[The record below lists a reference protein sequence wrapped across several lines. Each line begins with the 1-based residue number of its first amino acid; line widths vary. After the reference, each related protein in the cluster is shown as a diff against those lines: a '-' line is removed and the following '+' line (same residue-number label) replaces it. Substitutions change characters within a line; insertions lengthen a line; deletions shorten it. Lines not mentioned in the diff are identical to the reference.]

1 MKKLKSI
8 LSILTIMVL
17 ILINTNAIAYSGK
30 FDVEDEIKISEY
42 LINGKG
48 EIDIARNVAGY
59 KLYCQANVMDNDTYK
74 QIKRLKDELNV
85 IYAYNIYEASKS
97 EDSKNAYESTQIYY
111 KSLYG
116 TNVEDFSDQKADE
129 NMSIIISLLP
139 NYTDKWEETTDNTF
153 NINLSSFS
161 GTKDIVVWVQL
172 EKMDGTRI
180 YDAEVY
186 EVTGTKQD
194 NNVNTN
200 TSVDNNNS
208 TIENGVAN
216 DTNSTNTSNNTTNNT
231 NSTNT
236 SNNTTNNTNST
247 NTNNNTTNNTNST
260 NTNNNTTNNTNS
272 TNTNNNTTNNT
283 NSTNTNNNTTNNT
296 NSTNTNNN
304 TTNNANSTNRNNSTT
319 NSTNSSSKKNNTTSK
334 NSSTVNNGSANNK
347 GTTST
352 TNNSTVAKSDKT
364 TSTEKLPYTG
374 VKEKTII
381 ASIVIS
387 MIGAGIFYIKYK
399 KIK

>member
-74 QIKRLKDELNV
+74 QIKKLKDELNV

-216 DTNSTNTSNNTTNNT
+216 DTNSTNT
-231 NSTNT
+231 
-236 SNNTTNNTNST
+236 
-247 NTNNNTTNNTNST
+247 NNNTTNNTNST
-260 NTNNNTTNNTNS
+260 N
-272 TNTNNNTTNNT
+272 
-283 NSTNTNNNTTNNT
+283 
-296 NSTNTNNN
+296 
-304 TTNNANSTNRNNSTT
+304 RNNSTI
-319 NSTNSSSKKNNTTSK
+319 NSTTSSSKKNNTTSK

-352 TNNSTVAKSDKT
+352 TNNSAVAKSDKT

-374 VKEKTII
+374 VKEKAII
-381 ASIVIS
+381 ASIVIA

>member
-74 QIKRLKDELNV
+74 QIKKLKDELNV

-97 EDSKNAYESTQIYY
+97 DDDKDEYESTQIYY

-216 DTNSTNTSNNTTNNT
+216 DTNSTNT
-231 NSTNT
+231 
-236 SNNTTNNTNST
+236 
-247 NTNNNTTNNTNST
+247 NNNTTNNTNST
-260 NTNNNTTNNTNS
+260 N
-272 TNTNNNTTNNT
+272 
-283 NSTNTNNNTTNNT
+283 
-296 NSTNTNNN
+296 
-304 TTNNANSTNRNNSTT
+304 RNNSTI
-319 NSTNSSSKKNNTTSK
+319 NSTTSSSKKNNTTSK

-352 TNNSTVAKSDKT
+352 TNNSAVAKSDKT

-374 VKEKTII
+374 VKEKAII
-381 ASIVIS
+381 ASIVIA

>member
-97 EDSKNAYESTQIYY
+97 DDDKDEYESTQIYY

-216 DTNSTNTSNNTTNNT
+216 DTNSTNT
-231 NSTNT
+231 
-236 SNNTTNNTNST
+236 
-247 NTNNNTTNNTNST
+247 
-260 NTNNNTTNNTNS
+260 NNNTTNNTNS

-352 TNNSTVAKSDKT
+352 TNNSAVAKSDKT

-374 VKEKTII
+374 VKEKAII
-381 ASIVIS
+381 ASIVIA

>member
-8 LSILTIMVL
+8 LSILTIMAL

-30 FDVEDEIKISEY
+30 FDIEDEIQISEY

-59 KLYCQANVMDNDTYK
+59 KLYCQANVMDNNTYK
-74 QIKRLKDELNV
+74 QIKKLKDELNV
-85 IYAYNIYEASKS
+85 IHTYNIYEASKS
-97 EDSKNAYESTQIYY
+97 DDDKDEYESTQIYY

-129 NMSIIISLLP
+129 DHSIIISLLP
-139 NYTDKWEETTDNTF
+139 NYTDKWEKTTDNTF

-208 TIENGVAN
+208 TIENDVAN
-216 DTNSTNTSNNTTNNT
+216 D
-231 NSTNT
+231 
-236 SNNTTNNTNST
+236 TNST

-283 NSTNTNNNTTNNT
+283 NSTNTSNNTTNKTNSTNTNNNTTNNT

-319 NSTNSSSKKNNTTSK
+319 NSTNSSSKENNTTSK

-364 TSTEKLPYTG
+364 TSTEKLPYAG
-374 VKEKTII
+374 IKEKAII

>member
-8 LSILTIMVL
+8 LSILTIMAL

-30 FDVEDEIKISEY
+30 FDIEDEIQISEY

-59 KLYCQANVMDNDTYK
+59 KLYCQANVMDNNTYK
-74 QIKRLKDELNV
+74 QIKKLKDELNV
-85 IYAYNIYEASKS
+85 IHTYNIYEASKS
-97 EDSKNAYESTQIYY
+97 DDDKDEYESTQIYY

-129 NMSIIISLLP
+129 DHSIIISLLP
-139 NYTDKWEETTDNTF
+139 NYTDKWEKTTDNTF

-208 TIENGVAN
+208 TIENDVAN
-216 DTNSTNTSNNTTNNT
+216 D
-231 NSTNT
+231 
-236 SNNTTNNTNST
+236 
-247 NTNNNTTNNTNST
+247 
-260 NTNNNTTNNTNS
+260 TNS

-319 NSTNSSSKKNNTTSK
+319 NSTNSSSKENNTTSK

-364 TSTEKLPYTG
+364 TSTEKLPYAG
-374 VKEKTII
+374 IKEKAII

>member
-97 EDSKNAYESTQIYY
+97 DDDKDEYESTQIYY

-216 DTNSTNTSNNTTNNT
+216 DTNSTNTN
-231 NSTNT
+231 
-236 SNNTTNNTNST
+236 NNTTNNTNST

-352 TNNSTVAKSDKT
+352 TNNSAVAKSDKT

-374 VKEKTII
+374 VKEKAII
-381 ASIVIS
+381 ASIVIA

>member
-74 QIKRLKDELNV
+74 QIKKLKDELNV

-97 EDSKNAYESTQIYY
+97 DDDKDEYESTQIYY

-216 DTNSTNTSNNTTNNT
+216 DTNSTNT
-231 NSTNT
+231 
-236 SNNTTNNTNST
+236 
-247 NTNNNTTNNTNST
+247 
-260 NTNNNTTNNTNS
+260 
-272 TNTNNNTTNNT
+272 NNNTTNNT

-304 TTNNANSTNRNNSTT
+304 TTNNANSTNRNNSTI
-319 NSTNSSSKKNNTTSK
+319 NSTTSSSKKNNTTSK

-352 TNNSTVAKSDKT
+352 TNNSAVAKSDKT

-374 VKEKTII
+374 VKEKAII
-381 ASIVIS
+381 ASIVIA

>member
-74 QIKRLKDELNV
+74 QIKKLKDELNV

-97 EDSKNAYESTQIYY
+97 DDDKDEYESTQIYY

-216 DTNSTNTSNNTTNNT
+216 DTNSTNT
-231 NSTNT
+231 
-236 SNNTTNNTNST
+236 
-247 NTNNNTTNNTNST
+247 
-260 NTNNNTTNNTNS
+260 
-272 TNTNNNTTNNT
+272 
-283 NSTNTNNNTTNNT
+283 NNNTTNNT

-304 TTNNANSTNRNNSTT
+304 TTNNANSTNRNNSTI
-319 NSTNSSSKKNNTTSK
+319 NSTTSSSKKNNTTSK

-352 TNNSTVAKSDKT
+352 TNNSAVAKSDKT

-374 VKEKTII
+374 VKEKAII
-381 ASIVIS
+381 ASIVIA

>member
-8 LSILTIMVL
+8 LSILTIMAL

-30 FDVEDEIKISEY
+30 FDIEDEIQISEY

-59 KLYCQANVMDNDTYK
+59 KLYCQANVMDNNTYK
-74 QIKRLKDELNV
+74 QIKKLKDELNV
-85 IYAYNIYEASKS
+85 IHTYNIYEASKS
-97 EDSKNAYESTQIYY
+97 DDDKDEYESTQIYY

-129 NMSIIISLLP
+129 DHSIIISLLP
-139 NYTDKWEETTDNTF
+139 NYTDKWEKTTDNTF

-208 TIENGVAN
+208 TIENDVAN
-216 DTNSTNTSNNTTNNT
+216 DTNSTNTNNNTTY
-231 NSTNT
+231 
-236 SNNTTNNTNST
+236 NTNST
-247 NTNNNTTNNTNST
+247 NTNNNTTNK
-260 NTNNNTTNNTNS
+260 
-272 TNTNNNTTNNT
+272 
-283 NSTNTNNNTTNNT
+283 T

-319 NSTNSSSKKNNTTSK
+319 NSTNSSSKENNTTSK

-352 TNNSTVAKSDKT
+352 TNNSAVAKSDKT

-374 VKEKTII
+374 VKEKAII
-381 ASIVIS
+381 ASIVIA

>member
-97 EDSKNAYESTQIYY
+97 DDDKDEYESTQIYY

-216 DTNSTNTSNNTTNNT
+216 DTNSTNT
-231 NSTNT
+231 
-236 SNNTTNNTNST
+236 
-247 NTNNNTTNNTNST
+247 
-260 NTNNNTTNNTNS
+260 
-272 TNTNNNTTNNT
+272 
-283 NSTNTNNNTTNNT
+283 NNNTTNNT

-304 TTNNANSTNRNNSTT
+304 TTNNANSTNRNNSTI
-319 NSTNSSSKKNNTTSK
+319 NSTTSSSKKNNTTSK

-352 TNNSTVAKSDKT
+352 TNNSAVAKSDKT

-374 VKEKTII
+374 VKEKAII
-381 ASIVIS
+381 ASIVIA

>member
-8 LSILTIMVL
+8 LSILTIMAL

-30 FDVEDEIKISEY
+30 FDIEDEIQISEY

-59 KLYCQANVMDNDTYK
+59 KLYCQANVMDNNTYK
-74 QIKRLKDELNV
+74 QIKKLKDELNV
-85 IYAYNIYEASKS
+85 IHTYNIYEASKS
-97 EDSKNAYESTQIYY
+97 DDDKDEYESTQIYY

-129 NMSIIISLLP
+129 DHSIIISLLP
-139 NYTDKWEETTDNTF
+139 NYTDKWEKTTDNTF

-208 TIENGVAN
+208 TIENDVAN
-216 DTNSTNTSNNTTNNT
+216 D
-231 NSTNT
+231 
-236 SNNTTNNTNST
+236 
-247 NTNNNTTNNTNST
+247 
-260 NTNNNTTNNTNS
+260 
-272 TNTNNNTTNNT
+272 T

-319 NSTNSSSKKNNTTSK
+319 NSTNSSSKENNTTSK

-364 TSTEKLPYTG
+364 TSTEKLPYAG
-374 VKEKTII
+374 IKEKAII

>member
-97 EDSKNAYESTQIYY
+97 DDDKDEYESTQIYY

-216 DTNSTNTSNNTTNNT
+216 DTNSTNT
-231 NSTNT
+231 
-236 SNNTTNNTNST
+236 
-247 NTNNNTTNNTNST
+247 
-260 NTNNNTTNNTNS
+260 
-272 TNTNNNTTNNT
+272 
-283 NSTNTNNNTTNNT
+283 NNNTTNNT

-352 TNNSTVAKSDKT
+352 TNNSAVAKSDKT

-374 VKEKTII
+374 VKEKAII
-381 ASIVIS
+381 ASIVIA